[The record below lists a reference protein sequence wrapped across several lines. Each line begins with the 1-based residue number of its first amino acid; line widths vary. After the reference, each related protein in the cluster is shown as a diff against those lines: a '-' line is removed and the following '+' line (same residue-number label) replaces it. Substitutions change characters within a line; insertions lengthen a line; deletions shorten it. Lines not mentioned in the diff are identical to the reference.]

1 MDGGRRYP
9 RFAFCF
15 PDCVRLLRIAGESV
29 GGGRSAAGCGWPL
42 FPVSRIRAAR
52 FSGIAPMPRSVYRRC
67 RTEKIKIGRMM
78 MKVRQISYICTPNA
92 EVAQSVEHQLP
103 KLRVA
108 GSNPVFRSKRS
119 LQTSF
124 FVGGGREGAGRAS
137 NPHPADNGNA
147 PANGRIPISAW
158 RNAPTTP
165 DRYRTAV
172 PPSPATGSVQTEN
185 RRMQALRAAS

>member
-1 MDGGRRYP
+1 MQPGILFHLIIKKLILCLLYTSVAHVFSSPG
-9 RFAFCF
+9 FAKSKKRSNF
-15 PDCVRLLRIAGESV
+15 VLRIAE
-29 GGGRSAAGCGWPL
+29 
-42 FPVSRIRAAR
+42 I
-52 FSGIAPMPRSVYRRC
+52 
-67 RTEKIKIGRMM
+67 
-78 MKVRQISYICTPNA
+78 
-92 EVAQSVEHQLP
+92 AQSVEHQLP

-147 PANGRIPISAW
+147 PVNGRIPISAW
-158 RNAPTTP
+158 RDAPTKP

-185 RRMQALRAAS
+185 RRTQALRAAS

>member
-103 KLRVA
+103 KLRVT
-108 GSNPVFRSKRS
+108 GSNPAFRSRGGVFPERGCS
-119 LQTSF
+119 SF
-124 FVGGGREGAGRAS
+124 FLHQWLCGVRCHVRTIPGKPRSQARQSSGR
-137 NPHPADNGNA
+137 PAK
-147 PANGRIPISAW
+147 
-158 RNAPTTP
+158 
-165 DRYRTAV
+165 TAR
-172 PPSPATGSVQTEN
+172 Q
-185 RRMQALRAAS
+185 